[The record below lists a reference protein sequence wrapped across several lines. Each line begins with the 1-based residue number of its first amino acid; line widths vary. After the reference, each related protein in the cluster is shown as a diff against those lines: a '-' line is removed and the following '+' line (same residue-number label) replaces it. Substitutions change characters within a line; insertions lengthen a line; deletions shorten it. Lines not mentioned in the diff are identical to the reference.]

1 MVFALSAAVI
11 PAAGQGEVPEAMPP
25 AEVTS
30 VPEIDPVALGD
41 DEVLHVVASTSI
53 VGDVV
58 SAVAG
63 DRARVKTLMARG
75 QNPHGYTPAPRDIAE
90 IERADLV
97 FTNGF
102 DLEENLVQTVRTTAS
117 GPVVPVS
124 AGITV
129 SGEGDAAHGEELHGE
144 DSHGDDDHDHGP
156 VDPHVWFDPANVMH
170 WTETIAA
177 ALGAADPDNADT
189 YVQNAE
195 TYRRRLEELDGWI
208 RRQVDTIPQDRRKL
222 VVDHASLGWFAE
234 AYGFAVV
241 GAVIPATTDQA
252 EPSAQDVA
260 RLVELIRRE
269 QVPAIFVG
277 ETAGRGVQAMVDAVA
292 EEVGY
297 RVRVGRLLTGSLAP
311 AGQRGDSYT
320 GFMEY
325 NVGQIV
331 RNLSD

>member
-1 MVFALSAAVI
+1 M
-11 PAAGQGEVPEAMPP
+11 
-25 AEVTS
+25 
-30 VPEIDPVALGD
+30 
-41 DEVLHVVASTSI
+41 
-53 VGDVV
+53 
-58 SAVAG
+58 
-63 DRARVKTLMARG
+63 
-75 QNPHGYTPAPRDIAE
+75 
-90 IERADLV
+90 
-97 FTNGF
+97 
-102 DLEENLVQTVRTTAS
+102 
-117 GPVVPVS
+117 
-124 AGITV
+124 
-129 SGEGDAAHGEELHGE
+129 
-144 DSHGDDDHDHGP
+144 
-156 VDPHVWFDPANVMH
+156 
-170 WTETIAA
+170 
-177 ALGAADPDNADT
+177 
-189 YVQNAE
+189 
-195 TYRRRLEELDGWI
+195 
-208 RRQVDTIPQDRRKL
+208 
-222 VVDHASLGWFAE
+222 VDHASLGWFAE